1 MSEHPVLLEARHVKE
16 WFPVRGGLLGR
27 NTRYVKAVDDVSLT
41 VRAGETL
48 GVVGESGCGKSTL
61 ARVMLRLIEPTGGE
75 VLFEGKNM
83 TTANKAE
90 LRRMRRDIQIIFQDP
105 YASLDPRQR
114 VDDMLTEPLTIHG
127 LAKGEAAKRR
137 VLELLELVGL
147 PADSVRKFPHEFSG
161 GQRQRLCI
169 ARALAVN
176 PKLIVCDECVSAL
189 DVSIQAQIIN
199 LLMKLQRQLGI
210 ALVFVSHDL
219 RVVRHIS
226 TNVAVMYLG
235 RVVEYAPTEELF
247 SNPAH
252 PYTRALLSAVPLP
265 DPDAQAQRI
274 VLKGELPSPIAVP
287 SGCPFHTRCYA
298 VQERCASEVPQERDV
313 SGCGHLCRCL
323 LCEEKTPAAQP

>member
-114 VDDMLTEPLTIHG
+114 VGDMLTEPLTIHG
-127 LAKGEAAKRR
+127 LARGEAAKRR

-147 PADSVRKFPHEFSG
+147 PTDSVRKFPHEFSG

-169 ARALAVN
+169 ARALAVD

-323 LCEEKTPAAQP
+323 LCEEKTPAVQP

>member
-114 VDDMLTEPLTIHG
+114 VGDMLTEPLTIHG
-127 LAKGEAAKRR
+127 LARGEAAKRR

-169 ARALAVN
+169 ARALAVD

-252 PYTRALLSAVPLP
+252 PYTQALLSAVPLP

>member
-1 MSEHPVLLEARHVKE
+1 MSEHPVLLEAWHVKE

-114 VDDMLTEPLTIHG
+114 VGDMLTEPLTIHG
-127 LAKGEAAKRR
+127 LARGEAAKRR

-147 PADSVRKFPHEFSG
+147 PADSVRKFPHECSG

-169 ARALAVN
+169 ARALAVD

>member
-27 NTRYVKAVDDVSLT
+27 NTRYVKAVDDVNLT

-114 VDDMLTEPLTIHG
+114 VGDMLTEPLTIHG

-169 ARALAVN
+169 ARALAVD

>member
-114 VDDMLTEPLTIHG
+114 VGDMLTEPLTIHG
-127 LAKGEAAKRR
+127 LARGEAAKRR

-169 ARALAVN
+169 ARALAVD

-199 LLMKLQRQLGI
+199 LLMKLQRRLGI

-226 TNVAVMYLG
+226 THVAVMYLG

-247 SNPAH
+247 SDPAH

>member
-83 TTANKAE
+83 TTADKAE

-105 YASLDPRQR
+105 YASLNPRQR
-114 VDDMLTEPLTIHG
+114 VGDMLTEPLTIHG

>member
-16 WFPVRGGLLGR
+16 WFPVRGGLMGR

-114 VDDMLTEPLTIHG
+114 VGDMLTEPLTIHG
-127 LAKGEAAKRR
+127 LARGEAAKRR

-169 ARALAVN
+169 ARALAVD

>member
-114 VDDMLTEPLTIHG
+114 VGDMLTEPLTIHG
-127 LAKGEAAKRR
+127 LARGEAAKRR

-169 ARALAVN
+169 ARALAVD

-235 RVVEYAPTEELF
+235 RIVEYAPTEELF

>member
-90 LRRMRRDIQIIFQDP
+90 LRRMRRDVQIIFQDP

-114 VDDMLTEPLTIHG
+114 VGDMLTEPLTIHG
-127 LAKGEAAKRR
+127 LARGEAAKRR

-169 ARALAVN
+169 ARALAVD

-298 VQERCASEVPQERDV
+298 VQERCSSEVPQERDV

>member
-1 MSEHPVLLEARHVKE
+1 M
-16 WFPVRGGLLGR
+16 
-27 NTRYVKAVDDVSLT
+27 
-41 VRAGETL
+41 
-48 GVVGESGCGKSTL
+48 
-61 ARVMLRLIEPTGGE
+61 
-75 VLFEGKNM
+75 
-83 TTANKAE
+83 
-90 LRRMRRDIQIIFQDP
+90 
-105 YASLDPRQR
+105 
-114 VDDMLTEPLTIHG
+114 
-127 LAKGEAAKRR
+127 
-137 VLELLELVGL
+137 
-147 PADSVRKFPHEFSG
+147 
-161 GQRQRLCI
+161 
-169 ARALAVN
+169 
-176 PKLIVCDECVSAL
+176 
-189 DVSIQAQIIN
+189 
-199 LLMKLQRQLGI
+199 
-210 ALVFVSHDL
+210 FVSHDL

>member
-1 MSEHPVLLEARHVKE
+1 MSEHPVLLEARQVKE

-114 VDDMLTEPLTIHG
+114 VGDMLTEPLTIHG
-127 LAKGEAAKRR
+127 LARGEAAKRR

-169 ARALAVN
+169 ARALAVD

-226 TNVAVMYLG
+226 THVAVMYLG

>member
-114 VDDMLTEPLTIHG
+114 VGDMLTEPLTIHG
-127 LAKGEAAKRR
+127 LARGEAAKRR

-169 ARALAVN
+169 ARALAVD

-313 SGCGHLCRCL
+313 SGCCHLCRCL

>member
-114 VDDMLTEPLTIHG
+114 VGDMLTEPLTIHG
-127 LAKGEAAKRR
+127 LARGEAAKRR

-169 ARALAVN
+169 ARALAVD

-298 VQERCASEVPQERDV
+298 VQERCSSEVPQERDV

>member
-105 YASLDPRQR
+105 YASLNPRQR
-114 VDDMLTEPLTIHG
+114 VGDMLTEPLTIHG

-169 ARALAVN
+169 ARALAVD

-235 RVVEYAPTEELF
+235 RVVEYASTEELF

>member
-105 YASLDPRQR
+105 YASLNPRQR
-114 VDDMLTEPLTIHG
+114 VGDMLTEPLTIHG

-226 TNVAVMYLG
+226 THVAVMYLG

-265 DPDAQAQRI
+265 DPDARAQRI
-274 VLKGELPSPIAVP
+274 VLKG
-287 SGCPFHTRCYA
+287 
-298 VQERCASEVPQERDV
+298 
-313 SGCGHLCRCL
+313 
-323 LCEEKTPAAQP
+323 

>member
-114 VDDMLTEPLTIHG
+114 VGDMLTEPLTIHG
-127 LAKGEAAKRR
+127 LARGEAAKRR

-169 ARALAVN
+169 ARALAVD

-226 TNVAVMYLG
+226 TNVAVLYLG

>member
-1 MSEHPVLLEARHVKE
+1 MSEHPALLEARHVKE

-114 VDDMLTEPLTIHG
+114 VGDMLTEPLTIHG
-127 LAKGEAAKRR
+127 LARGEAAKRR

-169 ARALAVN
+169 ARALAVD

>member
-114 VDDMLTEPLTIHG
+114 VGDMLTEPLTIHG
-127 LAKGEAAKRR
+127 LARGEAAKRR

-226 TNVAVMYLG
+226 THVAVMYLG

-265 DPDAQAQRI
+265 DPDARAQRI

-298 VQERCASEVPQERDV
+298 VQERCSSEVPQERDV

>member
-90 LRRMRRDIQIIFQDP
+90 LRRMRRDIQIIVQDP
-105 YASLDPRQR
+105 YACLDPRQR
-114 VDDMLTEPLTIHG
+114 VGDMLTEPLTTHG
-127 LAKGEAAKRR
+127 LARGEAAKRR

-169 ARALAVN
+169 ARALAVD

-252 PYTRALLSAVPLP
+252 PYTQALLSAVPLP

>member
-114 VDDMLTEPLTIHG
+114 VGDMLTEPLTIHG
-127 LAKGEAAKRR
+127 LARGEAAKRR

-169 ARALAVN
+169 ARALAVD

-323 LCEEKTPAAQP
+323 LCEEKTPAVQP

>member
-105 YASLDPRQR
+105 YASLNPRQR
-114 VDDMLTEPLTIHG
+114 VGDMLTEPLTIHG
-127 LAKGEAAKRR
+127 LARGEAAKRR

-169 ARALAVN
+169 ARALAVD

-226 TNVAVMYLG
+226 THVAVMYLG

>member
-114 VDDMLTEPLTIHG
+114 VGDMLTEPLTIHG
-127 LAKGEAAKRR
+127 LARGEAAKRR

-169 ARALAVN
+169 ARALAVD

-210 ALVFVSHDL
+210 ALVFASHDL

>member
-114 VDDMLTEPLTIHG
+114 VGDMLTEPLTIHG
-127 LAKGEAAKRR
+127 LARGEAAKRR

-169 ARALAVN
+169 ARALAVD

-265 DPDAQAQRI
+265 DPDAQVQRI

>member
-114 VDDMLTEPLTIHG
+114 VGDMLTEPLTIHG
-127 LAKGEAAKRR
+127 LARGEAAKRR

-169 ARALAVN
+169 ARALAVD

-323 LCEEKTPAAQP
+323 LCEKKTQAAQP

>member
-114 VDDMLTEPLTIHG
+114 VGDMLTEPLTIHG
-127 LAKGEAAKRR
+127 LARGEAAKRR

-169 ARALAVN
+169 ARALAVD

-235 RVVEYAPTEELF
+235 RVVGYAPTEELF

>member
-114 VDDMLTEPLTIHG
+114 VGDMLTEPLTIHG
-127 LAKGEAAKRR
+127 LARGEAAKRR

-169 ARALAVN
+169 ARALAVD

-252 PYTRALLSAVPLP
+252 PYTQALLSAVPLP

-287 SGCPFHTRCYA
+287 AGCPFHTRCYA

>member
-114 VDDMLTEPLTIHG
+114 VGDMLTEPLTIHG
-127 LAKGEAAKRR
+127 LARGEAAKRR

-169 ARALAVN
+169 ARALAVD

-226 TNVAVMYLG
+226 THVAVMYLG
-235 RVVEYAPTEELF
+235 RVVEYAPTEGLF

-265 DPDAQAQRI
+265 DPDARAQRI

>member
-105 YASLDPRQR
+105 YASLNPRQR
-114 VDDMLTEPLTIHG
+114 VGDMLTEPLTIHG

-235 RVVEYAPTEELF
+235 RVVDYAPTEELF

>member
-105 YASLDPRQR
+105 YASLNPRQR
-114 VDDMLTEPLTIHG
+114 VGDMLTEPLTIHG

-169 ARALAVN
+169 ARALAVD

>member
-114 VDDMLTEPLTIHG
+114 VGDMLTEPLTIHG
-127 LAKGEAAKRR
+127 LARGEAAKRR

-169 ARALAVN
+169 ARALAVD

-226 TNVAVMYLG
+226 THVAVMYLG

-298 VQERCASEVPQERDV
+298 VQERCSSEVPQERDV

>member
-105 YASLDPRQR
+105 YASLNPRQR
-114 VDDMLTEPLTIHG
+114 VGDMLTEPLTIHG
-127 LAKGEAAKRR
+127 LARGEAAKRR

-169 ARALAVN
+169 ARALAVD

-298 VQERCASEVPQERDV
+298 VQERCSSEVPQERDV

>member
-41 VRAGETL
+41 VCAGETL

-114 VDDMLTEPLTIHG
+114 VGDMLTEPLTIHG
-127 LAKGEAAKRR
+127 LARGEAAKRR

-169 ARALAVN
+169 ARALAVD

-247 SNPAH
+247 SDPAH